1 MEVVVFSEG
10 SGNDEMRCGGVQ
22 EQFSNY
28 TDFARFLWKIN
39 IYAQS
44 EIR

>member
-1 MEVVVFSEG
+1 MEVVVFGEG

-28 TDFARFLWKIN
+28 ADFARSLWKIN